1 MSDLIKGDELL
12 HKTYHRLGKCLEQL
26 ERWEEA
32 VEAYQRG
39 IELNENS
46 SFSYESLGKL
56 LAEKGQL
63 TLAIQMYR
71 TAIKLN
77 PSFHGFHY
85 NLAQALIGKKDFKNA
100 IAELLSCIDKN
111 CQHYPSYDLIGDL
124 LIEQGQED
132 ELIYLYKQGLLATSH
147 NDTYHQKIIQK
158 LSNLGL
164 DEEKFSK
171 DCFFKNL
178 QVVSDFWGQH
188 IPVSTKNE
196 WIIIEATSA
205 APPWGFSVTGL
216 NLIEAK
222 YLQKLYGYR
231 IAAWY
236 SNDYIDDELKAVLIS
251 FGVEK
256 FIVQNT
262 DSGLSENQKCQ
273 LDKFSQEANDKN
285 FKQLM
290 KDFKCDDLH
299 IGDLAYDL
307 LIRNSILSTPIFDQ
321 TIRAALESACL
332 AYSFWKNF
340 LHSCQVRYFIS
351 SHVTL
356 YHHGLISRLVVAK
369 KGIAASPSTRYETI
383 NELYNAPGYIYKKLF
398 LYFWNS
404 YKTSSVKIGKELV
417 ENTMGI
423 KNSGAAISYLTKSYG
438 SDKKV
443 YSHPEFCKQLN
454 LDPSLPIVIVASHV
468 LNDCPHCYRD
478 RLFVDYYEWLVETLK
493 VCFQIESI
501 NWLIKEHPYI
511 GDISMAYNVDKTAKQ
526 LVNNEYSLCQYINLV
541 PDDMSNLSLIN
552 FCHAIVTVS
561 GTIAHELACFGIP
574 SILAGS
580 SSYSECGFTNN
591 PQSVDEYKA
600 LLYSIHKQNKLPHE
614 EIEKA
619 YVAYAIQHY
628 YMKGTG
634 TNFGLG
640 GKPLSTME
648 NWANR
653 ITSNEMGKIEEDPLF
668 KNFMTQIF
676 FKQKSLLIFDELWD
690 MD

>member
-1 MSDLIKGDELL
+1 MSNLITGDDLL
-12 HKTYHRLGKCLEQL
+12 HKTYNKLGEALEQL
-26 ERWEEA
+26 DRWEEA
-32 VEAYQRG
+32 VEAYQCG
-39 IELNENS
+39 IELNGNS
-46 SFSYESLGKL
+46 SFSYEILGKL

-63 TLAIQMYR
+63 NLAIEMYR
-71 TAIKLN
+71 NAIKLN

-85 NLAQALIGKKDFKNA
+85 NMAQALIGKKDFKSA

-111 CQHYPSYDLIGDL
+111 VQDYPSYDLIGDL
-124 LIEQGQED
+124 LIQQGQENQ
-132 ELIYLYKQGLLATSH
+132 LIHLYKQGLLATHH
-147 NDTYHQKIIQK
+147 NDMYYQKMIQKI
-158 LSNLGL
+158 SELGL
-164 DEEKFSK
+164 DEEKLFK
-171 DCFFKNL
+171 DGFFKNL
-178 QVVSDFWGQH
+178 QVVSDFWDQH
-188 IPVSTKNE
+188 RPASTKNE

-262 DSGLSENQKCQ
+262 DSGLSENQKSQ
-273 LDKFSQEANDKN
+273 LEKFSQQANDKN

-290 KDFKCDDLH
+290 EDFKCDDLH

-321 TIRAALESACL
+321 AIIAALESACL
-332 AYSFWKNF
+332 SYVFWKNF
-340 LHSCQVRYFIS
+340 LHSCQVKYFIS

-356 YHHGLISRLVVAK
+356 YHHGLISRLVVAQ
-369 KGIAASPSTRYETI
+369 KGIASSPSTRYETL
-383 NELYNAPGYIYKKLF
+383 NELYNAPGFIYKKLF
-398 LYFWNS
+398 LYFWNHHKNQS
-404 YKTSSVKIGKELV
+404 TKIGKELV

-468 LNDCPHCYRD
+468 LNDCPHCYRH

-493 VCFQIESI
+493 VCFKIESI
-501 NWLIKEHPYI
+501 NWLIKEHPYV
-511 GDISMAYNVDKTAKQ
+511 GDISMAFNVDKTAKE
-526 LVNNEYSLCQYINLV
+526 LVNTEYSLCRYINLV

-552 FCHAIVTVS
+552 FCHSIVTVS

-628 YMKGTG
+628 YMKGTE

-640 GKPLSTME
+640 GEPLSTME

-653 ITSNEMGKIEEDPLF
+653 ITSNEIGTVEADPFF
-668 KNFMTQIF
+668 KNLMTQILM
-676 FKQKSLLIFDELWD
+676 KKKDKLRFDELLD
-690 MD
+690 